1 VRAGASIVSLRLP
14 TRWQALP
21 VRIVVNG
28 EPRDPFLLAPGQ
40 DLDIEGLPRGEWLVS
55 ATWNGEALVEKRSI
69 VLREEAAIACDL
81 PEGAIVGQ
89 DEDTRRRAGA
99 R

>member
-1 VRAGASIVSLRLP
+1 
-14 TRWQALP
+14 
-21 VRIVVNG
+21 
-28 EPRDPFLLAPGQ
+28 DPFLLPPGQ
-40 DLDIEGLPRGEWLVS
+40 DLDIEGLPRGEWFVS
-55 ATWNGEALVEKRSI
+55 ATWNGEALVEKRSV
-69 VLREEAAIACDL
+69 VLREEASIACEL